1 MKCSSGCVCSL
12 KRAQRRPCTAS
23 SSLPCGRRA
32 VSAAKLH
39 RFPSLALRLGS
50 VGFPLALPVVGE
62 RFALAGRSK
71 VPLQPASSVALLH
84 SVRSWLPP
92 CEACHL
98 EGGPGY
104 PGDPSG
110 LAILKS
116 SPPGRAPG
124 HRGQMSPDVA
134 QTPSSASLP
143 GCGSKPG
150 HSVL

>member
-50 VGFPLALPVVGE
+50 VGFPLALPVSGR

-98 EGGPGY
+98 DGGSRVPGGSFGACH
-104 PGDPSG
+104 PQIFSTRTGPWTSG
-110 LAILKS
+110 TNVTSRRTNTEQRLAAGVRK
-116 SPPGRAPG
+116 
-124 HRGQMSPDVA
+124 
-134 QTPSSASLP
+134 
-143 GCGSKPG
+143 
-150 HSVL
+150 